1 MSSSGSSVGPL
12 IGSLATLKASKAPQ
26 RDQLTFS
33 LPPPPSALSVPL
45 SLRRRVRLRPVTP
58 CHEHRT
64 AYRLQA
70 PTSTRPSRP
79 LSCSAPTRTLSL
91 QPHCRARHLMLLP
104 SLLPLSSLFNLSPTS
119 VHPPL
124 SLRLPQSPLPS
135 PYLPPPLSRH
145 SPSLPHL
152 TILTQPPLTQR
163 CRPLS
168 ARLPA
173 RLRPLASFELLN
185 SMSILSLPSHL
196 PTTSYVVSG
205 QPLSRT
211 QALMRTACTVW

>member
-1 MSSSGSSVGPL
+1 MRTVAADEVSSSGSSVGPL

-152 TILTQPPLTQR
+152 TILTQPPSH
-163 CRPLS
+163 S
-168 ARLPA
+168 A
-173 RLRPLASFELLN
+173 
-185 SMSILSLPSHL
+185 LPSAVRSTARSTAAARKLRATQLDVDPQPAPATSQPL
-196 PTTSYVVSG
+196 PT
-205 QPLSRT
+205 
-211 QALMRTACTVW
+211 W